1 MWADAKTAGKDAG
14 ATKAGVRAAGCAG
27 KLEYSVAEERAR
39 RCRAPTRISTMQIHL
54 SRNNDVPIQEQI
66 AEQVVR
72 IDLADMGR
80 SVLRPYNGIG
90 G

>member
-1 MWADAKTAGKDAG
+1 MPCPYADFDD
-14 ATKAGVRAAGCAG
+14 
-27 KLEYSVAEERAR
+27 E
-39 RCRAPTRISTMQIHL
+39 IHL
-54 SRNNDVPIQEQI
+54 SRNNDGPIQEQI

>member
-1 MWADAKTAGKDAG
+1 
-14 ATKAGVRAAGCAG
+14 
-27 KLEYSVAEERAR
+27 
-39 RCRAPTRISTMQIHL
+39 MQIHL

-72 IDLADMGR
+72 TDLADMGR